1 MAPQVEAE
9 LPLWTAVV
17 FPRSARLY
25 CYLEE
30 NVSACMG
37 QMTSKQI
44 PGIGGQVA
52 CLFTTWRVGASSQR
66 RDSPDCTQAQQS

>member
-1 MAPQVEAE
+1 MALQVEAE
-9 LPLWTAVV
+9 LPLWAAVV
-17 FPRSARLY
+17 FPRSARLC

-30 NVSACMG
+30 NVPACMG

-44 PGIGGQVA
+44 PGIGRTGS
-52 CLFTTWRVGASSQR
+52 LFIHYQGMGASSQR

>member
-1 MAPQVEAE
+1 MALQVEAE

-17 FPRSARLY
+17 FPRSARLC

-44 PGIGGQVA
+44 PGIGRTGS
-52 CLFTTWRVGASSQR
+52 LFIRYLGDGGIQ
-66 RDSPDCTQAQQS
+66 PKEGHP

>member
-30 NVSACMG
+30 NVSACVG
-37 QMTSKQI
+37 QMISKQV
-44 PGIGGQVA
+44 PGIGRTGSLFIHYLDGGGIQPKEGQ
-52 CLFTTWRVGASSQR
+52 
-66 RDSPDCTQAQQS
+66 P